1 MKKEKG
7 FTLLELIIVMFLIS
21 LIAAVSTAL
30 FVNTLPTG
38 KFNATAR
45 EVAVTIKHA
54 RALAQITGE
63 RQIVAIDLDAKKY
76 GIEGRGERD
85 IPKDTEIKVIDPFL
99 GEVVNGK
106 YHLVFYAGGR
116 AEGGTIV
123 LRNKNK
129 SATIYMDPIVGS
141 VLIK

>member
-21 LIAAVSTAL
+21 LIAAVATVF
-30 FVNTLPTG
+30 FVNTLPAG

-63 RQIVAIDLDAKKY
+63 RQIVTIDLDAKRY
-76 GIEGRGERD
+76 GIEGRGERV
-85 IPKDTEIKVIDPFL
+85 IPPDTEIKVSDPFL
-99 GEVVNGK
+99 GEVTNGK

-116 AEGGTIV
+116 AEGGTV
-123 LRNKNK
+123 FLRNKNK